1 MLQAVFSVWYELSRV
16 DRSKN
21 NNREG
26 VLFFLQSEAEEIV
39 KGRSIT
45 TEMFYCKSVA
55 KILTELARSLMKCG
69 PLIVH

>member
-26 VLFFLQSEAEEIV
+26 VLFFLRSEAEEIV

-45 TEMFYCKSVA
+45 TEQGR
-55 KILTELARSLMKCG
+55 L
-69 PLIVH
+69 